1 MTYSFTASTVQP
13 LKFGKGQIISFQ
25 TLHTLLGMWLIIHI
39 RIKVTMIIK
48 EASGIH
54 GTEKYIVQLSVKCNY
69 LSIPYAIC
77 WYLEVGIWSEQNTW
91 NENRIQL

>member
-1 MTYSFTASTVQP
+1 MTYSFTALTVQP

-54 GTEKYIVQLSVKCNY
+54 GTE
-69 LSIPYAIC
+69 
-77 WYLEVGIWSEQNTW
+77 
-91 NENRIQL
+91 